1 MFAAGRTGNLL
12 LLDKLLHLL
21 LREGVNRLVQ
31 RDAILPSII
40 LNEFVCAETLMTLL
54 AVHKRV

>member
-40 LNEFVCAETLMTLL
+40 LNEFVCTETFMTLL